1 MASRTIATIISL
13 RDQFTKPA
21 KKIAKSVSNINRANK
36 RTIKSITKLG
46 RAAKTQFKNIAKY
59 SVMAGAALI
68 GAFGKKSLDAAKVQI
83 EAETKLA
90 SVMKNTK
97 GVTDKQIESVKK
109 YAGVLQN
116 QGIIGDEVALSGV
129 QQMATFQ
136 LQAKTL
142 KTLMPGMEDLLAQ
155 QKGYNASTQDA
166 VSIGNLMG
174 KVMAGQTSALTRV
187 GINFNSAQ
195 ERVLKYGTEEERA
208 AMLAEVLRQNVG
220 GVNKA
225 LSETDDGKIQQ
236 AKNSFGDMQEEVG
249 KRLLPTLGKFSQW
262 FLTKIPSIQKTI
274 LNTMDSVTKTYKTIK
289 PYLIT
294 IKNLIVAI
302 LKPLK
307 SLIGLFIDNFSAI
320 APIIKTLIIAMLAYK
335 TIILAQTIYT
345 TAFAAA
351 EGIKNAVIAMGA
363 SKVTLA
369 TIAQW
374 AWNAAM
380 TANPI
385 GLIIAAIAGFVI
397 AIIILIKNFDK
408 ILKLIKWV
416 WKGLKFMGSI
426 FLEVAKN
433 MLAPLKPL
441 KFLLEGFGKL
451 AGIGKKAWNAVKG
464 FFGGDSKT
472 PKANVNMDMFA
483 SGGIAKK
490 PSIFGEAGPEI
501 AIPLNNSKRSKGL
514 LNEANNI
521 IGGNSGNTSNSIV
534 ININGDVYGF
544 DNFKEKVAQ
553 AIHEIININGSVV
566 IK

>member
-21 KKIAKSVSNINRANK
+21 KKIAKSVSNIDRANK

-59 SVMAGAALI
+59 SVVAGAALI

-136 LQAKTL
+136 LQSKTL
-142 KTLMPGMEDLLAQ
+142 KTLMPGMNDLLAQ

-166 VSIGNLMG
+166 VAIGNLIG

-187 GINFNSAQ
+187 GINFDKAQ
-195 ERVLKYGTEEERA
+195 EKVLKYGTEEEKA
-208 AMLAEVLRQNVG
+208 AMLAKVLDQNVG

-225 LSETDDGKIQQ
+225 LSKTDDGKIKQ
-236 AKNSFGDMQEEVG
+236 AENSFGDMQEEIG
-249 KRLLPTLGKFSQW
+249 KRLLPILGKFSQW
-262 FLTKIPSIQKTI
+262 FMTKIPTIQKKI
-274 LNTMDSVTKTYKTIK
+274 LETMQSVTKTYNTLK
-289 PYLIT
+289 PYLIN
-294 IKNLIVAI
+294 IKNLIIAI

-307 SLIGLFIDNFSAI
+307 NLIGLFIDNFSAI
-320 APIIKTLIIAMLAYK
+320 APIIKTLVIAMLAYK
-335 TIILAQTIYT
+335 GIILAQTIYT

-374 AWNAAM
+374 AWNTAM

-385 GLIIAAIAGFVI
+385 GLVIAAIAAFVV

-408 ILKLIKWV
+408 ILKFIKWI
-416 WKGLKFMGSI
+416 WSGLKFMGSI

-441 KFLLEGFGKL
+441 KILLDGLGKL
-451 AGIGKKAWNAVKG
+451 ANVGKKAWNAVKG
-464 FFGGDSKT
+464 FFGGNNKT
-472 PKANVNMDMFA
+472 PKTNVNMDMFA

-501 AIPLNNSKRSKGL
+501 AIPLNNSKRSKSL
-514 LNEANNI
+514 LNEATNI
-521 IGGNSGNTSNSIV
+521 IGGNSGNTTSSVV
-534 ININGDVYGF
+534 ININGDIYGF
-544 DNFKEKVAQ
+544 DDFKEKVAR